1 MLLMNITKCIG
12 GGVYFWYKQWQNLLI
27 DEKQV
32 TKKMRSVPPFQIRFF
47 LVITNLIPKFDPIQ

>member
-12 GGVYFWYKQWQNLLI
+12 GGVYFCYKQWQNLLI

-32 TKKMRSVPPFQIRFF
+32 TKKMRSVPPSQIRIF
-47 LVITNLIPKFDPIQ
+47 LVTTNLIPKFDPMQ